1 MVLGK
6 SPELQVIVLAS
17 DLVLKLRSSPDHRLR
32 CQSAQPYYRPVEQL
46 RSERHQAPHEG
57 YAHWPCH
64 HSQLVVPSHRRLP

>member
-17 DLVLKLRSSPDHRLR
+17 DLDLKLRSSPDHRLR

-57 YAHWPCH
+57 YAHWPRH
-64 HSQLVVPSHRRLP
+64 HS